1 MSPNS
6 TSPRTSARSGGN
18 RLVVGLVAV
27 AIVAFV
33 GVVAVLSAN
42 EGADLPSLA
51 EYAGTV
57 TVAGEPVPPIGE
69 DGSDPF
75 AGQVSA
81 PVLTVQDLADGERV
95 LGAPGQAQ
103 VLVFLAHWCPVCD
116 QELPVLRRV
125 IDRGDVPADVELVLV
140 TTALD
145 PSRPNWSPDRWLAD
159 AGLGGVLTVRDDTAG
174 RAFTTYGLRAYPAWA
189 AIDADGVVVARRQ
202 GLLPETGIVD
212 LLGLVSG
219 VTG

>member
-1 MSPNS
+1 MSPKSPS
-6 TSPRTSARSGGN
+6 TRTSSKGGSN

-27 AIVAFV
+27 AVVAFV

-51 EYAGTV
+51 EFAGTV
-57 TVAGEPVPPIGE
+57 AVAGEPVPPLGE
-69 DGSDPF
+69 DGTDPV
-75 AGQVSA
+75 AGQVDA
-81 PVLTVQDLADGERV
+81 PVLTVQDLAGGERV

-125 IDRGDVPADVELVLV
+125 IERGDVPADVELVLV
-140 TTALD
+140 TTGLD

-159 AGLGGVLTVRDDTAG
+159 AGLGGVLTVRDDTVG

-189 AIDADGVVVARRQ
+189 AIDSDGVVVARRQ
-202 GLLPETGIVD
+202 GLLPEPSIVE
-212 LLGLVSG
+212 LFGLVSG
-219 VTG
+219 VSD